1 MMGWTCSY
9 NREEKECIQNFEWK
23 RLGKHPLGRPRE
35 MGCED
40 GRWMEMI
47 QDREDVL
54 PQCKIIVTK
63 ENVKYTYCYG
73 FPLRGLS
80 CLKFVEKLSV
90 VILQKLDT

>member
-1 MMGWTCSY
+1 
-9 NREEKECIQNFEWK
+9 
-23 RLGKHPLGRPRE
+23 
-35 MGCED
+35 
-40 GRWMEMI
+40 MI

-90 VILQKLDT
+90 VILQKLDTETEANPPPPNSNILPSQSMAEE